1 MKIAKEGLLFIIP
14 FSILA
19 LLFLILEFW
28 IFFVIL
34 SLITFCL
41 CFFFRDPKRKIPKKN
56 NAILSPADGKIVK
69 IQTLESHQSLPS
81 PTTII
86 SIFLSLLDVH
96 ITRAPLSGL
105 VEKIEFHSG
114 KYFSA
119 YKEEASLK
127 NKSNSIYMKSD
138 GRNILIRQ
146 IVGYAARRLKCYVS
160 RNEKIEKGQKIGL
173 MYFGSRVE
181 VFLPPG
187 IQLKIRLNQK
197 VIAGETEIAEIE
209 DGKS

>member
-14 FSILA
+14 FSILS
-19 LLFLILEFW
+19 LLFLVLEFW
-28 IFFVIL
+28 IFFVVS

-41 CFFFRDPKRKIPKKN
+41 CFFFRDPKRKIPMKS

-69 IQTLESHQSLPS
+69 TQTVESHPSLPS
-81 PTTII
+81 PTTIV

-114 KYFSA
+114 KFFPA

-127 NKSNSIYMKSD
+127 NKANSIYLKSG
-138 GRNILIRQ
+138 GRTILIKQ
-146 IVGYAARRLKCYVS
+146 IVGYAARRLKCYVR

-197 VIAGETEIAEIE
+197 VKAGETEIAEIE
-209 DGKS
+209 DGKN